1 MASYL
6 GYTFKDAKDLIKF
19 DYEAKIDYDKTEPLV
34 KEAFITSEKIVVPG
48 FYGSYPMVI
57 LSF

>member
-6 GYTFKDAKDLIKF
+6 GYSFKDAKDLIKF

-34 KEAFITSEKIVVPG
+34 KEAFITSEK
-48 FYGSYPMVI
+48 
-57 LSF
+57 